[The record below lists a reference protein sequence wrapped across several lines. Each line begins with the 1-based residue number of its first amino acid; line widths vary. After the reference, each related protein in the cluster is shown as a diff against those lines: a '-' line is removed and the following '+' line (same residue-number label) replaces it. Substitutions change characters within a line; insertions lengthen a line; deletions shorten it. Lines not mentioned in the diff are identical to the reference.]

1 MLNLSHSGTVARFFL
16 ATDTHFW
23 PPSRSRSK
31 WMAVS
36 DDASERDGL
45 LIARST
51 SVLLRLLDD
60 LAAFARAGGDGAI
73 HLGDTVCGG
82 GGFNLSADE
91 TESSLRWMRAMETR
105 AAGNWPIHHVPG
117 NHDLSPAGGGL
128 RAWESTMAATCIRDS
143 SSLIATC
150 DVDGGRQLQMPAAD
164 ASLLD
169 GGRIRSSTVYRSLL
183 TSHPTWRLLLLNS
196 MDGIARDQDGH
207 GHIGRAQLGWLTAE
221 LDAAQRGGQHVVLFM
236 HQLLVDPTGP
246 AAMLRNSARRGK
258 RTPNVLAPEVEV
270 EEAGSNWIG
279 FGDMI
284 DNRKEVLALITR
296 FPGVVRLSLHGHV
309 HANTLVHAYGVA
321 FATLSSTSEY
331 PMQWH
336 ELQLDACEARLLQRP
351 LDLAEE
357 RRLSSIRDTRP
368 GHNRVKLGFQLGA
381 TMGERVVVP
390 TCP

>member
-1 MLNLSHSGTVARFFL
+1 
-16 ATDTHFW
+16 
-23 PPSRSRSK
+23 
-31 WMAVS
+31 MAVS
-36 DDASERDGL
+36 DAASERDGL

-60 LAAFARAGGDGAI
+60 LAAFARGGGDGAI
-73 HLGDTVCGG
+73 HLGDAVCGG
-82 GGFNLSADE
+82 GGFNQSADVY
-91 TESSLRWMRAMETR
+91 TSSLRWLRAMETR

-128 RAWESTMAATCIRDS
+128 RAWETTMAATCIRDS
-143 SSLIATC
+143 SSPEESIATC
-150 DVDGGRQLQMPAAD
+150 DVDGGSQPGAD
-164 ASLLD
+164 ASP
-169 GGRIRSSTVYRSLL
+169 IYRSLL
-183 TSHPTWRLLLLNS
+183 TSH
-196 MDGIARDQDGH
+196 QDGH
-207 GHIGRAQLGWLTAE
+207 GHIGRAQLDWLTAE
-221 LDAAQRGGQHVVLFM
+221 LEAAQHGGQKVVLLM
-236 HQLLVDPTGP
+236 HQLLMDPTGP

-357 RRLSSIRDTRP
+357 RRLSALRDTRP

-390 TCP
+390 TCL

>member
-1 MLNLSHSGTVARFFL
+1 MLNANQSAPSRFLL

-23 PPSRSRSK
+23 PPSHSRSK

-36 DDASERDGL
+36 DAASERDGL

-60 LAAFARAGGDGAI
+60 LAAFARGGGDGAI
-73 HLGDTVCGG
+73 HLGDAVCGG
-82 GGFNLSADE
+82 GGFNQSADVY
-91 TESSLRWMRAMETR
+91 TSSLRWLRAMETR

-143 SSLIATC
+143 SSPEESIAIC
-150 DVDGGRQLQMPAAD
+150 DVDGGSQPGAD
-164 ASLLD
+164 ASP
-169 GGRIRSSTVYRSLL
+169 IYHSLL

-196 MDGIARDQDGH
+196 MDGIQFDQDGH
-207 GHIGRAQLGWLTAE
+207 GHIGRAQLDWLTAE
-221 LDAAQRGGQHVVLFM
+221 LEAAQHGGQKVVLLM
-236 HQLLVDPTGP
+236 HQLLMDPTGP
-246 AAMLRNSARRGK
+246 AAMLRTSARRGK

-336 ELQLDACEARLLQRP
+336 ELQLDADACEARILSFD

-357 RRLSSIRDTRP
+357 RRLSALRDTRP

>member
-1 MLNLSHSGTVARFFL
+1 
-16 ATDTHFW
+16 
-23 PPSRSRSK
+23 
-31 WMAVS
+31 
-36 DDASERDGL
+36 
-45 LIARST
+45 
-51 SVLLRLLDD
+51 
-60 LAAFARAGGDGAI
+60 
-73 HLGDTVCGG
+73 
-82 GGFNLSADE
+82 
-91 TESSLRWMRAMETR
+91 
-105 AAGNWPIHHVPG
+105 
-117 NHDLSPAGGGL
+117 
-128 RAWESTMAATCIRDS
+128 MAATCIRDS
-143 SSLIATC
+143 SSPEESIAIC
-150 DVDGGRQLQMPAAD
+150 DVDGGMPGAD
-164 ASLLD
+164 AST
-169 GGRIRSSTVYRSLL
+169 IYRSLL
-183 TSHPTWRLLLLNS
+183 SSHPTWRLLLLNS

-207 GHIGRAQLGWLTAE
+207 GHIGRAQLDWLTAE
-221 LDAAQRGGQHVVLFM
+221 LEAAQQAAQKVVLLM
-236 HQLLVDPTGP
+236 HQLLMDPTAP

-270 EEAGSNWIG
+270 EEAGSSWIG

-284 DNRKEVLALITR
+284 DNRKEVLALINR

-357 RRLSSIRDTRP
+357 RRLSSLRDTRP